1 MSGQAT
7 ETIENKEEAWVE
19 LMQGRV
25 VELKRLKRSQN
36 LILLKSI
43 ELTYGVV
50 SSAARDNGALA

>member
-1 MSGQAT
+1 MIQC
-7 ETIENKEEAWVE
+7 
-19 LMQGRV
+19 RV

-36 LILLKSI
+36 LFLLKSI